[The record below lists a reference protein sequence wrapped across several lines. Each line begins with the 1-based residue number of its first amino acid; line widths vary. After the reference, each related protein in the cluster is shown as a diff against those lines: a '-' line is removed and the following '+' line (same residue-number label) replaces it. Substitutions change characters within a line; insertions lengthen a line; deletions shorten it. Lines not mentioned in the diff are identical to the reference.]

1 MSLIVVE
8 LLITTNKYRFKAS
21 SCLKFNFNR
30 LDLSGLIITSLY
42 IIIASSGCKVKPT
55 KDINYSFPY
64 QEFFFKGQEITN
76 IMLFFFRKNIQ
87 YLQNKC
93 QICIYI
99 FFKQML
105 TGACY
110 GSPDFNFNFNF
121 EYYRKVKIQISADF
135 CLKLTYFSFI

>member
-1 MSLIVVE
+1 MFLSLIVVE

-76 IMLFFFRKNIQ
+76 IMLFFFQEK
-87 YLQNKC
+87 YS
-93 QICIYI
+93 I
-99 FFKQML
+99 FTKQMSNMYIYFFL
-105 TGACY
+105 NRCSQERVMAHLILILILILNIIEKLKFKFQ
-110 GSPDFNFNFNF
+110 P
-121 EYYRKVKIQISADF
+121 ISV
-135 CLKLTYFSFI
+135 